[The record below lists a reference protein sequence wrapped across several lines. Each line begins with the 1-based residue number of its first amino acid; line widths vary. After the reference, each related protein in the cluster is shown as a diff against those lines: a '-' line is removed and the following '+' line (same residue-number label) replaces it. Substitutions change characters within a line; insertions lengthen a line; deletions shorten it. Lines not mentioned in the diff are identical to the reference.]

1 MTADT
6 GSTLVNG
13 APAHSIDAA
22 DRGLSYG
29 DGVFETIAVVEH
41 QPRLWDGH
49 LQRLTVGCE
58 RLGFEAPARHEWLD
72 DLSLLALPRFGV
84 LRISVTRGMGGRGYA
99 PPPSPRP
106 TRIVRCLDAPTHPTE
121 WWSPGVAVRF
131 CRMRLAIQP
140 ALAGIKHLNRLEQVM
155 ARQEWQTPD
164 IAEGLMETTDGRV
177 IEATASNLIVDQGDR
192 LSVPATH
199 DGGVDG
205 VMQTWLLDRA
215 AALGATVERA
225 AMRRDDLLT
234 ARGVMLTNSLIGLWP
249 VRTIA
254 ERSMPHSPWADQLQS
269 EITRSQAALMPTVT
283 EP

>member
-1 MTADT
+1 
-6 GSTLVNG
+6 
-13 APAHSIDAA
+13 
-22 DRGLSYG
+22 
-29 DGVFETIAVVEH
+29 
-41 QPRLWDGH
+41 
-49 LQRLTVGCE
+49 
-58 RLGFEAPARHEWLD
+58 
-72 DLSLLALPRFGV
+72 
-84 LRISVTRGMGGRGYA
+84 
-99 PPPSPRP
+99 
-106 TRIVRCLDAPTHPTE
+106 
-121 WWSPGVAVRF
+121 
-131 CRMRLAIQP
+131 MRLAIQP